1 MEWSSSTRDSCRMGT
16 LKMKYISKVNKI
28 IVSDNNGEEY
38 YVVNQQIINQVKK
51 ILNKKNKLDVI
62 AIRETDKEGKE

>member
-1 MEWSSSTRDSCRMGT
+1 MGT

-51 ILNKKNKLDVI
+51 ILNTKNKVDVI
-62 AIRETDKEGKE
+62 AIKETDKEGK

>member
-1 MEWSSSTRDSCRMGT
+1 MGT